1 MKTITRCHFFNMNL
15 LIFIKY
21 VIYKN
26 MLCKTLHILIQLIKP
41 SYLGGY
47 YYTIVIIF
55 INDETETN
63 KGYAFVSGSRF

>member
-1 MKTITRCHFFNMNL
+1 MSFFQYESM

-26 MLCKTLHILIQLIKP
+26 MLCKTLHLLIQLIKP

-55 INDETETN
+55 INDKIETN
-63 KGYAFVSGSRF
+63 KGYAFVPGSRF